1 MKKDGKGKWYPAVYG
16 VLNCLNFQRVC
27 AVLFKVF
34 LKIQKGLLPS
44 GSLPQWKMIEHL
56 HTVSLPAWSK
66 RPPLVCRTHCK
77 VKWFTSVGSVSP
89 SDWKFHW
96 VWGWGLFPIMSF
108 QSCSSILFY
117 PALYWLPE
125 KSKAMGVLIILFVY
139 CPLMCYCAIF
149 LSVHTRNDSEYLAE
163 PKL

>member
-27 AVLFKVF
+27 AVLFLKKFRKVYYLQGVF
-34 LKIQKGLLPS
+34 LNGRWPNTS
-44 GSLPQWKMIEHL
+44 
-56 HTVSLPAWSK
+56 TVSLPAWSK

-108 QSCSSILFY
+108 QSCGSILFY
-117 PALYWLPE
+117 PALYWSPE
-125 KSKAMGVLIILFVY
+125 KSKAMGVLVIVFVY
-139 CPLMCYCAIF
+139 GLLMCYCAIF
-149 LSVHTRNDSEYLAE
+149 LSVHTRNDSKYLAQ
-163 PKL
+163 PKF